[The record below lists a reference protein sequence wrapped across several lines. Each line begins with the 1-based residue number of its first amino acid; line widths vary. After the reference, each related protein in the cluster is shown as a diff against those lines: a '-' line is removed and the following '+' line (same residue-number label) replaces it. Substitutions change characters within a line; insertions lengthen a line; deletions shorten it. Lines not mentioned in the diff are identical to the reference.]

1 MIGREMKLRKMHK
14 FVAAVS
20 GAALMFAAAGC
31 GSSGPGDTSGGSS
44 ATMWGLTGGDQPILQ
59 NSVDSWN
66 KKRADQQIDI
76 NFFANDAYKTKVRTA
91 VGAGKGPTFIYGW
104 GGGVLQSYVDSGQVM
119 DLTGYLKKNPKV
131 SKRFIPSVL
140 KNGQIDGKTYALPN
154 NKIQPVML
162 FYNKELFKKIGARP
176 PKTWDDLMG
185 LVPKFKKA
193 GVAPFALGGQSKWP
207 DLMWLEYLTDRI
219 GGPQVFKDIKDN
231 KPGAWSDPAVIEAL
245 TKIQELVKAG
255 GFAKGFSSVAADS
268 NADQALL
275 YTGKAAMIV
284 QGNWIYQSMKTDAPK
299 FLKAGKL
306 GYTTFPTVSGGRGN
320 AKNIVGNPANFW
332 SISTKATKPQ
342 KKTAKEYLKSGLLD
356 TSYVKDV
363 IKSGAV
369 PPVKGIEKQISA
381 SDDSDFLMTAYTMA
395 TKAPNFQLS
404 WDQALSPKQGEKML
418 TELDQI
424 FLRKITP
431 KQFATAMNETIKK

>member
-1 MIGREMKLRKMHK
+1 MKLRKTHK
-14 FVAAVS
+14 LIALVS
-20 GAALMFAAAGC
+20 GAALIFGAAGC
-31 GSSGPGDTSGGSS
+31 GSSGPGDTGGGSS

-59 NSVDSWN
+59 NSVDAWN
-66 KKRADQQIDI
+66 KKHSDEQIDV
-76 NFFANDAYKTKVRTA
+76 NFFANDAYKAKVRTA

-104 GGGVLQSYVDSGQVM
+104 GGGVLKSYVDSDQVM
-119 DLTGYLKKNPKV
+119 DLSGFLEDNPKI
-131 SKRFIPSVL
+131 SQRFIPSVL
-140 KNGQIDGKTYALPN
+140 KNGQINGKTYALPN

-162 FYNKELFKKIGARP
+162 FYNKELFKKVGAQP
-176 PKTWDDLMG
+176 PKTWNDLMK

-193 GVAPFALGGQSKWP
+193 GIAPLALGGQSKWP

-219 GGPQVFKDIKDN
+219 GGPQVFEAIKDN

-245 TKIQELVKAG
+245 TKIQQLVKAG

-275 YTGKAAMIV
+275 YTGKAAMIL

-306 GYTTFPTVSGGRGN
+306 GYTTFPTVNGGQGDP
-320 AKNIVGNPANFW
+320 KDIVGNPANFW
-332 SISTKATKPQ
+332 SISTKATKSQ
-342 KKTAKEYLKSGLLD
+342 AKTAKDYLKSGLLNR
-356 TSYVKDV
+356 SYIKDV

-369 PPVKGIEKQISA
+369 PPVKGIEKQIST

-395 TKAPNFQLS
+395 TDAPHFQLS
-404 WDQALSPKQGEKML
+404 WDQALSPKQGQKML

-431 KQFATAMNETIKK
+431 KQFAKAMNGTIKK

>member
-1 MIGREMKLRKMHK
+1 MKLRKMHK
-14 FVAAVS
+14 LVAAVS

-66 KKRADQQIDI
+66 KKHADQQIDI

-332 SISTKATKPQ
+332 SISTKATKSQ

-356 TSYVKDV
+356 TSYIKDV